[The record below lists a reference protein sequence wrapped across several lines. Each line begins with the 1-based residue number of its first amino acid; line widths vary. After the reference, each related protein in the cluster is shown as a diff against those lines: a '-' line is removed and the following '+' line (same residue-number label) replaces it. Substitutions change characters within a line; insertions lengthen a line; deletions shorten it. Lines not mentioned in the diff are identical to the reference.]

1 MSKKVSTN
9 GSTTKVLLMSPSNMK
24 ELLDYVKQA
33 KQQRAAEHR
42 RKFAHHGRC
51 SGLTDKEYTRIKHS
65 QKSSFPKVRKF
76 THHAM
81 WRETS
86 KQYSVEQL
94 KQIKKCTI

>member
-1 MSKKVSTN
+1 M
-9 GSTTKVLLMSPSNMK
+9 MHSNPKTMA
-24 ELLDYVKQA
+24 ELCEYV
-33 KQQRAAEHR
+33 
-42 RKFAHHGRC
+42 
-51 SGLTDKEYTRIKHS
+51 GLTDKEYFSLKHS

>member
-1 MSKKVSTN
+1 MGV
-9 GSTTKVLLMSPSNMK
+9 TTMK
-24 ELLDYVKQA
+24 ELCEYSSLMRK
-33 KQQRAAEHR
+33 QRAAEHR
-42 RKFAHHGRC
+42 RKFAHEGRC

-65 QKSSFPKVRKF
+65 QKSSYQKARKF
-76 THHAM
+76 THRAM